1 MIDVDIR
8 LALGSFV
15 LDAQFRSA
23 APVSALFGRSGA
35 GKSTIVKAVGG
46 LLTPQSG
53 RIALGDTVIFDS
65 ARGIDVP
72 ARARRIGHVFQDA
85 RLFPHMTVAV
95 NLGYGGRYAAKKP
108 SAETWDEVVKL
119 LDIGPLLDRYPAG
132 LSGGEIQRVAIGRA
146 LLMSPLA
153 LIMDEPLASLDGR
166 RKAEILP
173 YLDRLTAEAHV
184 PILYVSHALDEVM
197 RLASTLVLVE
207 DGHVLASGPVEEV
220 MARADLADATGG
232 EDAGAVLA
240 ARIAGH
246 NEAYMLTEIDV
257 AGQMVTVPRVAAEP
271 GHAMR
276 LLIRAGD
283 VVLATSRPEGL
294 SARNVLSGR
303 IEAIAVG
310 AGAYAD
316 VAVDIGGAN
325 LRARITR
332 QALDDLDLKTGDAVF
347 ALIKSVAIGRRVPWS
362 DM

>member
-1 MIDVDIR
+1 MIDVDVR
-8 LALGSFV
+8 LALGSFS
-15 LDAQFRSA
+15 LDAVFRSS
-23 APVSALFGRSGA
+23 APVTALFGRSGA
-35 GKSTIVKAVGG
+35 GKSTIVKTVGG
-46 LLTPQSG
+46 LLTPEDG
-53 RIALGDTVIFDS
+53 RILLGQTVVFDS
-65 ARGIDVP
+65 AAGVNLP
-72 ARARRIGHVFQDA
+72 ARLRRIGHVFQDA
-85 RLFPHMTVAV
+85 RLFPHMTVAK
-95 NLGYGGRYAAKKP
+95 NLAYGGRFAKQNP
-108 SAETWDEVVKL
+108 SAKTWDEVVKL
-119 LDIGPLLDRYPAG
+119 LDIGLLIDRFPAG

-173 YLDRLTAEAHV
+173 YLDRLTAESRV

-207 DGHVLASGPVEEV
+207 AGTVLASGPVEEV

-240 ARIAGH
+240 AKIARHDDNYHLTHIEIAGQ
-246 NEAYMLTEIDV
+246 E
-257 AGQMVTVPRVAAEP
+257 VTVPRVAAPP

-283 VVLATSRPEGL
+283 VVLAARRPHGL
-294 SARNVLSGR
+294 STRNILSGH

-310 AGAYAD
+310 QGAYVD
-316 VAVDIGGAN
+316 IAVDIGGAN

-332 QALDDLDLKTGDAVF
+332 QAMDELGFTIGAPVF
-347 ALIKSVAIGRRVPWS
+347 AMIKSVAIGRRVPWS
-362 DM
+362 D